1 MLLAQNKKEF
11 KNELSK
17 KVKFCSLRDDSPL
30 TPSINQRNLMKQFL
44 ETSLKETLKFTT
56 T

>member
-11 KNELSK
+11 KNEFSK
-17 KVKFCSLRDDSPL
+17 EIKFCSLHDDSPL
-30 TPSINQRNLMKQFL
+30 TPSTNQRNLMKQFL
-44 ETSLKETLKFTT
+44 ETHLKETLKFTT